1 MYIITN
7 LLLNK
12 LTHMKRSV
20 LLGAFVAIF
29 SLQCISQ
36 ETVSAKVSRTG
47 NEVSIQTDKNY
58 VLLYEEATKG
68 SITFKD
74 KTFARALLNINL
86 LTNEILF
93 VNDKKELIPIDNQN
107 QVLFASIG
115 KDIFFNT
122 SKGLVQVIANVNEI
136 KLGILRQFKTE
147 SKETTG
153 AYGIPSTTSSVT
165 QVSSIMSNQSS
176 MPTFTQLSVNQKVD
190 LGYSE
195 VFYLIKN
202 DKFYSISNSKPFSKV
217 FNMDKKELDSFA
229 AKENIKFNERE
240 DVLKIFN
247 HCSSFDKTNKP

>member
-122 SKGLVQVIANVNEI
+122 LRGLV
-136 KLGILRQFKTE
+136 
-147 SKETTG
+147 
-153 AYGIPSTTSSVT
+153 
-165 QVSSIMSNQSS
+165 
-176 MPTFTQLSVNQKVD
+176 
-190 LGYSE
+190 
-195 VFYLIKN
+195 
-202 DKFYSISNSKPFSKV
+202 KV
-217 FNMDKKELDSFA
+217 FVTVKEINLGFFGHLKQRGKK
-229 AKENIKFNERE
+229 IKVPSEFP
-240 DVLKIFN
+240 I
-247 HCSSFDKTNKP
+247 PP